1 MGNYESDTLATGLQA
16 VFCGINPGTSAENSG
31 YSFSAPSNRFW
42 NVLYLSGFTDV
53 RLRPQDEHR
62 LLEYGYGITAVIRR
76 STRQASEIPSREFR
90 QAKLN
95 FEERMG
101 HIAPRAIAFLGKR
114 AFVAMMNVADVGWG
128 CQPTTIRG
136 IQTWILPNPS
146 GRNRRFTL
154 DDLVSAYVEFRLAL
168 KGRSAAQRSLSGDHS
183 TNSR

>member
-1 MGNYESDTLATGLQA
+1 MVAYEPDTLAAGLRA
-16 VFCGINPGTSAENSG
+16 VFCGINPATSAENSG

-90 QAKLN
+90 EAKLN
-95 FEERMG
+95 FEERMARV
-101 HIAPRAIAFLGKR
+101 APRAIAFLGKR
-114 AFVAMMNVADVGWG
+114 AFAAMMNVTHVNWG

-146 GRNRRFTL
+146 GRNRLFTL
-154 DDLVSAYVEFRLAL
+154 EDLVRAYAEFRLTL
-168 KGRSAAQRSLSGDHS
+168 KE
-183 TNSR
+183 